1 MRRAGQLCNWC
12 RLSVRAPASDSGRR
26 TGTARQTTHLRLFF
40 SLDVLSPVSL
50 PGRSAVCVAP
60 LVLRRIGAFLSLLA
74 LSPLSLWA
82 VLQSAMPVLA
92 RAPLLQP
99 ESILSVHSSSLRPP
113 LQSSRQLTAAFS
125 HLLCKPEVSLNNT
138 EPATP
143 LAHASG
149 TNCLSCHS
157 FPLLPTSQW
166 PVGVASRALTCQI
179 PSAAVIIFVKALA
192 LAPRPPPTVHSTEP
206 FFCSSFP
213 PCRTDR
219 ASGERARL
227 SSANSQPR
235 R

>member
-138 EPATP
+138 AGHTSCPRFGDKLPFLPFVPSSTHFSVASRRCQ
-143 LAHASG
+143 SG
-149 TNCLSCHS
+149 TNLSDS
-157 FPLLPTSQW
+157 FSSCYHLREGVSPCTAPTTYS
-166 PVGVASRALTCQI
+166 AL
-179 PSAAVIIFVKALA
+179 
-192 LAPRPPPTVHSTEP
+192 
-206 FFCSSFP
+206 
-213 PCRTDR
+213 
-219 ASGERARL
+219 
-227 SSANSQPR
+227 N
-235 R
+235 